1 MQSLVNAA
9 SDISRAGNASQVGRG
24 PLKRMKIGA
33 KLNLGFG
40 VLLLLI
46 FAVIALS
53 YFASEQANLKMTRT
67 TDLRAPLTL
76 ASSRAQANLL
86 KMLADVRGYLA
97 LGDKSYREGYS
108 DSRAAFEEDLKTLDQ
123 LGRQSPESKDQFAVP
138 ENYGPRLDA
147 LKSSFFEW
155 VKLPEQLFTLRD
167 DQLEREPGLKLLI
180 KEGSRPIAQIVVAIK
195 KMIET
200 QRRREPTTRNTAL
213 FADMA
218 AFQSSFFAMVAGLRG
233 YVTTARTNFKF
244 EYTSNLVINR
254 RAMQRLLAGE
264 ANLSGPQTKQLK
276 LIATVHEG
284 FLSLPE
290 RIFEWVEGDRR
301 RMDLFLFRTRA
312 VPPAKIMLQLL
323 GEISA
328 EQQRL
333 LQSDLSEG
341 RIQLTE
347 TQRQLVLTGFVAF
360 VLALGLVFVFR
371 ANIVGPIQRL
381 TRVAQ
386 RVGSGDL
393 SAQARQESLD
403 EIGTLART
411 FNEMNARLRETLDD
425 LEERRKKEE
434 ATAETFRRQ
443 NEYLGAL
450 HDTTLGLMSRLDL
463 GELLSDLT
471 ARAGQ
476 LLNTRHGYIYLVDE
490 GGQTLERKIGVG
502 AYKSSIGLT
511 LEPQVGVAGRVWQNG
526 EPLVING
533 YDTWEGRATVYEY
546 EVTIRAIMGVP
557 LKSGDD
563 VIGVLGMAYDAESQ
577 RSFGAGEVEL
587 LSRFAQLASIALDN
601 AQLYTTAQEAMTRTE
616 EARRRVSEQNRM
628 LEGLSTQLS
637 KYLSPQVYSSIFSGK
652 QSVEIA
658 SKRKKL
664 TVFFSDIA
672 GFTET
677 TDSLESEELT
687 SLLNQYLTEMSKIA
701 LDHGATIDKYIG
713 DAILAFFG
721 DPESRGVKEDATA
734 CVQMAIAMQRR
745 MRELQSHWLDLGLE
759 KPFQLRIGIN
769 TGYCTVGNFGSADRM
784 DYTIIGNEV
793 NLASRLESSADE
805 GGILIAHET
814 YSLIKDSVL
823 AEEQSPITVKGF
835 AKPIRTYW
843 VVGIYDDLEQE
854 GQIIRKEQDGIK
866 IMVELGQRDKE
877 CAIRAIEDM
886 LSELKR

>member
-1 MQSLVNAA
+1 M
-9 SDISRAGNASQVGRG
+9 
-24 PLKRMKIGA
+24 
-33 KLNLGFG
+33 
-40 VLLLLI
+40 
-46 FAVIALS
+46 
-53 YFASEQANLKMTRT
+53 
-67 TDLRAPLTL
+67 
-76 ASSRAQANLL
+76 
-86 KMLADVRGYLA
+86 
-97 LGDKSYREGYS
+97 
-108 DSRAAFEEDLKTLDQ
+108 
-123 LGRQSPESKDQFAVP
+123 
-138 ENYGPRLDA
+138 
-147 LKSSFFEW
+147 
-155 VKLPEQLFTLRD
+155 
-167 DQLEREPGLKLLI
+167 
-180 KEGSRPIAQIVVAIK
+180 
-195 KMIET
+195 
-200 QRRREPTTRNTAL
+200 
-213 FADMA
+213 
-218 AFQSSFFAMVAGLRG
+218 
-233 YVTTARTNFKF
+233 
-244 EYTSNLVINR
+244 
-254 RAMQRLLAGE
+254 
-264 ANLSGPQTKQLK
+264 
-276 LIATVHEG
+276 
-284 FLSLPE
+284 
-290 RIFEWVEGDRR
+290 
-301 RMDLFLFRTRA
+301 
-312 VPPAKIMLQLL
+312 PPAKIMLQLL
-323 GEISA
+323 GEIA
-328 EQQRL
+328 TEQQRL

-476 LLNTRHGYIYLVDE
+476 LLNTRHGYISLVDE

-577 RSFGAGEVEL
+577 RSFGADEVEL

-745 MRELQSHWLDLGLE
+745 MHELQSHWLDLGLE

-814 YSLIKDSVL
+814 YSLIKDSVS
-823 AEEQSPITVKGF
+823 AEERSPITVKGF